1 MKFLFLYLGTIGI
14 TYVIT
19 LLLKLLIDKG
29 LAKQGYKCKEN
40 TSFKLSFEFI
50 IMFFI
55 PIINILYA
63 FTSLLIFLTSESISD
78 YVNPNC
84 LEEMTELEKEEYS
97 RMPTGINAMLVS
109 KKVKKRLNNA
119 MILLY
124 RKDKDASKILFEY
137 NNNPRK
143 TKILQINGPLSE
155 LSVEEQ
161 ELVIIKA
168 IEKAVK
174 IEIMEIG
181 IKNFKKEIKKRLL

>member
-1 MKFLFLYLGTIGI
+1 MGFLFFYLISTIGI
-14 TYVIT
+14 TYIIK
-19 LLLKLLIDKG
+19 LLLKLLIYKE
-29 LAKQGYKCKEN
+29 LAKQGYKFKEN
-40 TSFKLSFEFI
+40 TSFEFTIIFFVPIFNIIYEFI
-50 IMFFI
+50 
-55 PIINILYA
+55 Y
-63 FTSLLIFLTSESISD
+63 LLVFLTSESLED
-78 YVNPNC
+78 YINPNC

-109 KKVKKRLNNA
+109 KRVKKRLNNA

-124 RKDKDASKILFEY
+124 RKDKDTSKILFEY

-174 IEIMEIG
+174 TEIMEIG